1 MSRRRSS
8 TSPAQ
13 TVALLKPY
21 FDADGKPTEH
31 SGELYFDPQ
40 RFTKLDAADLA
51 VHIHAIGDR
60 AVQASLEAFA
70 SARAVNGDKDNRQQ
84 IAHLQLVD
92 PADFPRFKE
101 LGVIADF
108 QLEWAKHEPATE
120 GPLESYLGPERY
132 RYLYPAGS
140 LHRAGATIIGGSDWD
155 VSSYNPFRAFQIAVT
170 RAGGKGQLPLNL
182 DERIPQETA
191 IDAYTINAD
200 AMKQDKTTGSLEA
213 GKRADL
219 VVLDRDSLTI
229 DPETI
234 QDTRVLATYLDGYLV
249 YSASSSGNAEED
261 DEGEMPGSGGTSAR
275 RGCAIGSTVT

>member
-13 TVALLKPY
+13 TAALLKPY
-21 FDADGKPTEH
+21 FDADDKPTEH

-40 RFTKLDAADLA
+40 RFTKFDAAGLA

-108 QLEWAKHEPATE
+108 QLEWAMREPATE

-155 VSSYNPFRAFQIAVT
+155 VSSYNPFRAFQIAS
-170 RAGGKGQLPLNL
+170 REPAGRGSFRSISMRSE
-182 DERIPQETA
+182 ERRVGNVCGSRGA
-191 IDAYTINAD
+191 CGAYD
-200 AMKQDKTTGSLEA
+200 Q
-213 GKRADL
+213 
-219 VVLDRDSLTI
+219 V
-229 DPETI
+229 
-234 QDTRVLATYLDGYLV
+234 
-249 YSASSSGNAEED
+249 
-261 DEGEMPGSGGTSAR
+261 
-275 RGCAIGSTVT
+275 